1 MTAPA
6 PPAPPATPEPK
17 LPTLR
22 DLLARAHLR
31 LILFAVALATAS
43 LVLSGVMVIRSYA
56 QRNLELVESVIGPS
70 PLSPPAARS
79 PASLRLS
86 YLLR

>member
-1 MTAPA
+1 MQMDGSTLGLASEGSFTAGFSIA
-6 PPAPPATPEPK
+6 LEHTE
-17 LPTLR
+17 
-22 DLLARAHLR
+22 LL
-31 LILFAVALATAS
+31 LF
-43 LVLSGVMVIRSYA
+43 IDDK
-56 QRNLELVESVIGPS
+56 RNLELVESVIGPS